1 MKTVTVCTA
10 VLVDQDAPITLNE
23 LARFCEQ
30 HIDWVVSLVEQG
42 VVPPLEG
49 QQPGQWVFA
58 SHAVTR
64 ARSVARL
71 QRDFEVN
78 IDAAALMVDLMDEIR
93 QLRASLSGPG

>member
-1 MKTVTVCTA
+1 MNAVTVCTA
-10 VLVDQDAPITLNE
+10 LLVDHEAPVTTVE

-30 HIDWVVSLVEQG
+30 QIDWVVTLVEQG
-42 VVPPLEG
+42 VVPAAAG
-49 QQPGQWVFA
+49 QQPEHWRFA

-78 IDAAALMVDLMDEIR
+78 LDAAALMVDLMEEVR
-93 QLRASLSGPG
+93 QLKALISNHK